1 MTKLNGVEALDK
13 RHELVEYGFIVVP
26 EVMPE
31 FLANQL
37 GIWSDAI
44 LNHVTI
50 DRKMHYQGSDIFVY
64 TERLWSKAN
73 KEVKPNHFPDP
84 FAEKIIDLLLQ
95 KEVCGLMEAWNA

>member
-1 MTKLNGVEALDK
+1 MTKLNGVKALDK
-13 RHELVEYGFIVVP
+13 RHELVEYGFTVVP
-26 EVMPE
+26 AVMPE
-31 FLANQL
+31 SLANQL
-37 GIWSDAI
+37 RIWSDAI